1 MKIAGSAKI
10 SIVVLL
16 LGILL
21 ATANSCVCL
30 CPIGSVNASA
40 TGDERPPI
48 SYSFQPTLI
57 LP

>member
-1 MKIAGSAKI
+1 MKIAESVKI

-21 ATANSCVCL
+21 ATVNSCVCL
-30 CPIGSVNASA
+30 CPMGSVNASA
-40 TGDERPPI
+40 TGDEWPPL